1 MDVAHLVPPV
11 TQASRWLKD
20 PLVHFLLA
28 GAVLFAVLP
37 RETDL
42 SSQVIDVS
50 RADLIGFMQGKARL
64 YDGQTFEQA
73 YDALTPAQR
82 RELLD
87 DYVRQEALYREAR
100 AISLDEADPLVRSR
114 LVQQMDLL
122 LRDQALSGTEISP
135 AEVEAWFR
143 EHRGDYAQ
151 AATATFTHVFIDGQK
166 HGAAAAQVAAR
177 ELQAL
182 RSGNVAPEDAL
193 ERGDRFPYQR
203 NYSAMTQGALVPEL
217 GEELAAAAF
226 RQPPGQWTG
235 PFRSPLGYHLL
246 RVGSRREAEEVQ
258 LDQIRDLVT
267 RDALQAKR
275 DRLGEEAVQRVLANY
290 RLDPAGDLGD
300 LGPAE
305 R

>member
-1 MDVAHLVPPV
+1 MTALP
-11 TQASRWLKD
+11 TWLRD

-28 GAVLFAVLP
+28 GTVLYALLP
-37 RETDL
+37 RETDH
-42 SSQVIDVS
+42 SSQVIEVS
-50 RADLIGFMQGKARL
+50 RADLIGYMQGKARL

-73 YDALTPAQR
+73 YDALTPDQR
-82 RELLD
+82 RELYD
-87 DYVRQEALYREAR
+87 DFVRQEALYREAR

-122 LRDQALSGTEISP
+122 LRDQALSGVTVSP
-135 AEVEAWFR
+135 DEVASYFR
-143 EHRGDYAQ
+143 DHRQDYAQ

-166 HGAAAAQVAAR
+166 HGAAAAQVAQR
-177 ELQAL
+177 ELRAL
-182 RSGNVAPEDAL
+182 RAGNVAPEDAL

-217 GEELAAAAF
+217 GEDLAAAAF

-246 RVGSRREAEEVQ
+246 RVASRREAEEVR

-275 DRLGEEAVQRVLANY
+275 NRLGEEQVRQAISAYRVDA
-290 RLDPAGDLGD
+290 AGDLGE
-300 LGPAE
+300 LGEPA

>member
-1 MDVAHLVPPV
+1 M
-11 TQASRWLKD
+11 TQLPRWLKD
-20 PLVHFLLA
+20 PLVHFLIA
-28 GAVLFAVLP
+28 GTVLFAVLP

-50 RADLIGFMQGKARL
+50 RADLIGYMQGKARL
-64 YDGQTFEQA
+64 YDGQTFDQA
-73 YDALTPAQR
+73 YDALSPDQR
-82 RELLD
+82 RELFD

-122 LRDQALSGTEISP
+122 LRDQTLSGTQISP

-143 EHRGDYAQ
+143 EHRDDYAQ

-166 HGAAAAQVAAR
+166 HGAAAPRVAAR

-182 RSGNVAPEDAL
+182 RSGNMAPEDAL

-226 RQPPGQWTG
+226 RQPLGQWTG
-235 PFRSPLGYHLL
+235 PFRSPLGLHLL
-246 RVGSRREAEEVQ
+246 RVGSRREAEDVQ

-267 RDALQAKR
+267 RDALQAKHN
-275 DRLGEEAVQRVLANY
+275 RLGEEAVRQAIAAYRVNA
-290 RLDPAGDLGD
+290 AGDVGQLG
-300 LGPAE
+300 